1 MITLENVSKSYAKGQ
16 PALNDVS
23 LHIDKG
29 EFVFIVGNSGSGKS
43 TLIKLLLKELE
54 PTSGTIIVNDQNLGK
69 MKRRKVP
76 KYRRGVGV
84 VFQDFRLL
92 KDRNVYENVAF
103 AQRVIERPN
112 RVIKKRVP
120 EILTLVGLAEKYK
133 SFPRELSGGE
143 QQRVALA
150 RALVNR
156 PNILLADEPTGNLDP
171 KNSLEIMKLLEEIN
185 ERGTTVLVVTHNRE
199 IVNSFRKRVITM
211 RKGVIV
217 SDEEEGGYLEDSTI
231 GYSAKQGIKNIWR
244 NIMFSAASIAT
255 MTACIFLF
263 GLFFSLLINFRY
275 IVKNA
280 EEGVAVTVLFD
291 DGVDQATIN
300 SIGEQIKAYKGVTKV
315 EYVSAE
321 EAWDEWSKQYFG
333 DTELAS
339 EMAEGFKNDNP
350 LANSSSYSVYVD
362 KIEHQ
367 DALVKYI
374 EGLDGVR
381 EVNQLKGATQTLS
394 SFNTLLTYIS
404 VAIILILLCVAVFL
418 ISNTVAIGISI
429 RKEEIGIMKLIGA
442 TNFFVRAP
450 FLIEGMIIGLIGAI
464 IPLVLLFVMYKK
476 VIEYV
481 LTKFSMLSSVVQF
494 MSVTQVFEV
503 LTPVALILGM
513 GIGLFG
519 SVITIRKHLRV

>member
-1 MITLENVSKSYAKGQ
+1 
-16 PALNDVS
+16 
-23 LHIDKG
+23 
-29 EFVFIVGNSGSGKS
+29 
-43 TLIKLLLKELE
+43 
-54 PTSGTIIVNDQNLGK
+54 
-69 MKRRKVP
+69 
-76 KYRRGVGV
+76 
-84 VFQDFRLL
+84 
-92 KDRNVYENVAF
+92 
-103 AQRVIERPN
+103 
-112 RVIKKRVP
+112 
-120 EILTLVGLAEKYK
+120 
-133 SFPRELSGGE
+133 
-143 QQRVALA
+143 
-150 RALVNR
+150 
-156 PNILLADEPTGNLDP
+156 
-171 KNSLEIMKLLEEIN
+171 
-185 ERGTTVLVVTHNRE
+185 
-199 IVNSFRKRVITM
+199 
-211 RKGVIV
+211 
-217 SDEEEGGYLEDSTI
+217 
-231 GYSAKQGIKNIWR
+231 
-244 NIMFSAASIAT
+244 MFSAASIAT

-280 EEGVAVTVLFD
+280 EEGVEVTVLFD

-333 DTELAS
+333 DTELES

>member
-1 MITLENVSKSYAKGQ
+1 
-16 PALNDVS
+16 
-23 LHIDKG
+23 
-29 EFVFIVGNSGSGKS
+29 
-43 TLIKLLLKELE
+43 
-54 PTSGTIIVNDQNLGK
+54 
-69 MKRRKVP
+69 
-76 KYRRGVGV
+76 
-84 VFQDFRLL
+84 
-92 KDRNVYENVAF
+92 
-103 AQRVIERPN
+103 
-112 RVIKKRVP
+112 
-120 EILTLVGLAEKYK
+120 
-133 SFPRELSGGE
+133 
-143 QQRVALA
+143 
-150 RALVNR
+150 
-156 PNILLADEPTGNLDP
+156 
-171 KNSLEIMKLLEEIN
+171 
-185 ERGTTVLVVTHNRE
+185 
-199 IVNSFRKRVITM
+199 
-211 RKGVIV
+211 
-217 SDEEEGGYLEDSTI
+217 
-231 GYSAKQGIKNIWR
+231 
-244 NIMFSAASIAT
+244 MFSAASIAT

-300 SIGEQIKAYKGVTKV
+300 SIGEQIKAFKGVTKV

-333 DTELAS
+333 DTELES

>member
-1 MITLENVSKSYAKGQ
+1 
-16 PALNDVS
+16 
-23 LHIDKG
+23 
-29 EFVFIVGNSGSGKS
+29 
-43 TLIKLLLKELE
+43 
-54 PTSGTIIVNDQNLGK
+54 
-69 MKRRKVP
+69 
-76 KYRRGVGV
+76 
-84 VFQDFRLL
+84 
-92 KDRNVYENVAF
+92 
-103 AQRVIERPN
+103 
-112 RVIKKRVP
+112 
-120 EILTLVGLAEKYK
+120 
-133 SFPRELSGGE
+133 
-143 QQRVALA
+143 
-150 RALVNR
+150 
-156 PNILLADEPTGNLDP
+156 
-171 KNSLEIMKLLEEIN
+171 
-185 ERGTTVLVVTHNRE
+185 
-199 IVNSFRKRVITM
+199 
-211 RKGVIV
+211 
-217 SDEEEGGYLEDSTI
+217 
-231 GYSAKQGIKNIWR
+231 
-244 NIMFSAASIAT
+244 MFSAASIAT

-333 DTELAS
+333 DTELES

-374 EGLDGVR
+374 AGLDGVR

>member
-1 MITLENVSKSYAKGQ
+1 
-16 PALNDVS
+16 
-23 LHIDKG
+23 
-29 EFVFIVGNSGSGKS
+29 
-43 TLIKLLLKELE
+43 
-54 PTSGTIIVNDQNLGK
+54 
-69 MKRRKVP
+69 
-76 KYRRGVGV
+76 
-84 VFQDFRLL
+84 
-92 KDRNVYENVAF
+92 
-103 AQRVIERPN
+103 
-112 RVIKKRVP
+112 
-120 EILTLVGLAEKYK
+120 
-133 SFPRELSGGE
+133 
-143 QQRVALA
+143 
-150 RALVNR
+150 
-156 PNILLADEPTGNLDP
+156 
-171 KNSLEIMKLLEEIN
+171 
-185 ERGTTVLVVTHNRE
+185 
-199 IVNSFRKRVITM
+199 
-211 RKGVIV
+211 
-217 SDEEEGGYLEDSTI
+217 
-231 GYSAKQGIKNIWR
+231 
-244 NIMFSAASIAT
+244 MFSAASIAT

-333 DTELAS
+333 DTELES

-519 SVITIRKHLRV
+519 SVITLRKHLRV

>member
-1 MITLENVSKSYAKGQ
+1 
-16 PALNDVS
+16 
-23 LHIDKG
+23 
-29 EFVFIVGNSGSGKS
+29 
-43 TLIKLLLKELE
+43 
-54 PTSGTIIVNDQNLGK
+54 
-69 MKRRKVP
+69 
-76 KYRRGVGV
+76 
-84 VFQDFRLL
+84 
-92 KDRNVYENVAF
+92 
-103 AQRVIERPN
+103 
-112 RVIKKRVP
+112 
-120 EILTLVGLAEKYK
+120 
-133 SFPRELSGGE
+133 
-143 QQRVALA
+143 
-150 RALVNR
+150 
-156 PNILLADEPTGNLDP
+156 
-171 KNSLEIMKLLEEIN
+171 
-185 ERGTTVLVVTHNRE
+185 
-199 IVNSFRKRVITM
+199 
-211 RKGVIV
+211 
-217 SDEEEGGYLEDSTI
+217 
-231 GYSAKQGIKNIWR
+231 
-244 NIMFSAASIAT
+244 MFSAASIAT

-333 DTELAS
+333 DTELES

>member
-1 MITLENVSKSYAKGQ
+1 
-16 PALNDVS
+16 
-23 LHIDKG
+23 
-29 EFVFIVGNSGSGKS
+29 
-43 TLIKLLLKELE
+43 
-54 PTSGTIIVNDQNLGK
+54 
-69 MKRRKVP
+69 
-76 KYRRGVGV
+76 
-84 VFQDFRLL
+84 
-92 KDRNVYENVAF
+92 
-103 AQRVIERPN
+103 
-112 RVIKKRVP
+112 
-120 EILTLVGLAEKYK
+120 
-133 SFPRELSGGE
+133 
-143 QQRVALA
+143 
-150 RALVNR
+150 
-156 PNILLADEPTGNLDP
+156 
-171 KNSLEIMKLLEEIN
+171 
-185 ERGTTVLVVTHNRE
+185 
-199 IVNSFRKRVITM
+199 
-211 RKGVIV
+211 
-217 SDEEEGGYLEDSTI
+217 
-231 GYSAKQGIKNIWR
+231 
-244 NIMFSAASIAT
+244 MFSAASIAT

-333 DTELAS
+333 DTELES
-339 EMAEGFKNDNP
+339 EMAEGFKSDNP

>member
-1 MITLENVSKSYAKGQ
+1 
-16 PALNDVS
+16 
-23 LHIDKG
+23 
-29 EFVFIVGNSGSGKS
+29 
-43 TLIKLLLKELE
+43 
-54 PTSGTIIVNDQNLGK
+54 
-69 MKRRKVP
+69 
-76 KYRRGVGV
+76 
-84 VFQDFRLL
+84 
-92 KDRNVYENVAF
+92 
-103 AQRVIERPN
+103 
-112 RVIKKRVP
+112 
-120 EILTLVGLAEKYK
+120 
-133 SFPRELSGGE
+133 
-143 QQRVALA
+143 
-150 RALVNR
+150 
-156 PNILLADEPTGNLDP
+156 
-171 KNSLEIMKLLEEIN
+171 
-185 ERGTTVLVVTHNRE
+185 
-199 IVNSFRKRVITM
+199 
-211 RKGVIV
+211 
-217 SDEEEGGYLEDSTI
+217 
-231 GYSAKQGIKNIWR
+231 
-244 NIMFSAASIAT
+244 MFSAASIAT

-333 DTELAS
+333 DTELES

-513 GIGLFG
+513 GSGLFG

>member
-1 MITLENVSKSYAKGQ
+1 
-16 PALNDVS
+16 
-23 LHIDKG
+23 
-29 EFVFIVGNSGSGKS
+29 
-43 TLIKLLLKELE
+43 
-54 PTSGTIIVNDQNLGK
+54 
-69 MKRRKVP
+69 
-76 KYRRGVGV
+76 
-84 VFQDFRLL
+84 
-92 KDRNVYENVAF
+92 
-103 AQRVIERPN
+103 
-112 RVIKKRVP
+112 
-120 EILTLVGLAEKYK
+120 
-133 SFPRELSGGE
+133 
-143 QQRVALA
+143 
-150 RALVNR
+150 
-156 PNILLADEPTGNLDP
+156 
-171 KNSLEIMKLLEEIN
+171 
-185 ERGTTVLVVTHNRE
+185 
-199 IVNSFRKRVITM
+199 M
-211 RKGVIV
+211 RI
-217 SDEEEGGYLEDSTI
+217 STI

-291 DGVDQATIN
+291 DVVDQATIN

-333 DTELAS
+333 DTELES

>member
-1 MITLENVSKSYAKGQ
+1 
-16 PALNDVS
+16 
-23 LHIDKG
+23 
-29 EFVFIVGNSGSGKS
+29 
-43 TLIKLLLKELE
+43 
-54 PTSGTIIVNDQNLGK
+54 
-69 MKRRKVP
+69 
-76 KYRRGVGV
+76 
-84 VFQDFRLL
+84 
-92 KDRNVYENVAF
+92 
-103 AQRVIERPN
+103 
-112 RVIKKRVP
+112 
-120 EILTLVGLAEKYK
+120 
-133 SFPRELSGGE
+133 
-143 QQRVALA
+143 
-150 RALVNR
+150 
-156 PNILLADEPTGNLDP
+156 
-171 KNSLEIMKLLEEIN
+171 
-185 ERGTTVLVVTHNRE
+185 
-199 IVNSFRKRVITM
+199 
-211 RKGVIV
+211 
-217 SDEEEGGYLEDSTI
+217 
-231 GYSAKQGIKNIWR
+231 
-244 NIMFSAASIAT
+244 MFSAASIAT

-333 DTELAS
+333 DTELES

-503 LTPVALILGM
+503 LIPVALILGM

>member
-1 MITLENVSKSYAKGQ
+1 
-16 PALNDVS
+16 
-23 LHIDKG
+23 
-29 EFVFIVGNSGSGKS
+29 
-43 TLIKLLLKELE
+43 
-54 PTSGTIIVNDQNLGK
+54 
-69 MKRRKVP
+69 
-76 KYRRGVGV
+76 
-84 VFQDFRLL
+84 
-92 KDRNVYENVAF
+92 
-103 AQRVIERPN
+103 
-112 RVIKKRVP
+112 
-120 EILTLVGLAEKYK
+120 
-133 SFPRELSGGE
+133 
-143 QQRVALA
+143 
-150 RALVNR
+150 
-156 PNILLADEPTGNLDP
+156 
-171 KNSLEIMKLLEEIN
+171 
-185 ERGTTVLVVTHNRE
+185 
-199 IVNSFRKRVITM
+199 
-211 RKGVIV
+211 
-217 SDEEEGGYLEDSTI
+217 
-231 GYSAKQGIKNIWR
+231 
-244 NIMFSAASIAT
+244 MFSAASIAT

-350 LANSSSYSVYVD
+350 LANSSSYSVYAD

>member
-1 MITLENVSKSYAKGQ
+1 
-16 PALNDVS
+16 
-23 LHIDKG
+23 
-29 EFVFIVGNSGSGKS
+29 
-43 TLIKLLLKELE
+43 
-54 PTSGTIIVNDQNLGK
+54 
-69 MKRRKVP
+69 
-76 KYRRGVGV
+76 
-84 VFQDFRLL
+84 
-92 KDRNVYENVAF
+92 
-103 AQRVIERPN
+103 
-112 RVIKKRVP
+112 
-120 EILTLVGLAEKYK
+120 
-133 SFPRELSGGE
+133 
-143 QQRVALA
+143 
-150 RALVNR
+150 
-156 PNILLADEPTGNLDP
+156 
-171 KNSLEIMKLLEEIN
+171 
-185 ERGTTVLVVTHNRE
+185 
-199 IVNSFRKRVITM
+199 
-211 RKGVIV
+211 
-217 SDEEEGGYLEDSTI
+217 
-231 GYSAKQGIKNIWR
+231 
-244 NIMFSAASIAT
+244 MFSAASIAT
-255 MTACIFLF
+255 VTACIFLF

-333 DTELAS
+333 DTELES

-374 EGLDGVR
+374 EWLDGVR

>member
-1 MITLENVSKSYAKGQ
+1 
-16 PALNDVS
+16 
-23 LHIDKG
+23 
-29 EFVFIVGNSGSGKS
+29 
-43 TLIKLLLKELE
+43 
-54 PTSGTIIVNDQNLGK
+54 
-69 MKRRKVP
+69 
-76 KYRRGVGV
+76 
-84 VFQDFRLL
+84 
-92 KDRNVYENVAF
+92 
-103 AQRVIERPN
+103 
-112 RVIKKRVP
+112 
-120 EILTLVGLAEKYK
+120 
-133 SFPRELSGGE
+133 
-143 QQRVALA
+143 
-150 RALVNR
+150 
-156 PNILLADEPTGNLDP
+156 
-171 KNSLEIMKLLEEIN
+171 
-185 ERGTTVLVVTHNRE
+185 
-199 IVNSFRKRVITM
+199 M
-211 RKGVIV
+211 RI
-217 SDEEEGGYLEDSTI
+217 STI
-231 GYSAKQGIKNIWR
+231 GYRAKQGIKNIWR

-333 DTELAS
+333 DTELES

>member
-1 MITLENVSKSYAKGQ
+1 
-16 PALNDVS
+16 
-23 LHIDKG
+23 
-29 EFVFIVGNSGSGKS
+29 
-43 TLIKLLLKELE
+43 
-54 PTSGTIIVNDQNLGK
+54 
-69 MKRRKVP
+69 
-76 KYRRGVGV
+76 
-84 VFQDFRLL
+84 
-92 KDRNVYENVAF
+92 
-103 AQRVIERPN
+103 
-112 RVIKKRVP
+112 
-120 EILTLVGLAEKYK
+120 
-133 SFPRELSGGE
+133 
-143 QQRVALA
+143 
-150 RALVNR
+150 
-156 PNILLADEPTGNLDP
+156 
-171 KNSLEIMKLLEEIN
+171 
-185 ERGTTVLVVTHNRE
+185 
-199 IVNSFRKRVITM
+199 
-211 RKGVIV
+211 
-217 SDEEEGGYLEDSTI
+217 
-231 GYSAKQGIKNIWR
+231 
-244 NIMFSAASIAT
+244 MFSAASIAT

-333 DTELAS
+333 DTELES

-519 SVITIRKHLRV
+519 SVLTIRKHLRV

>member
-1 MITLENVSKSYAKGQ
+1 MNTTEKKMAAAILRFEDDRVTGPASLRVSRL
-16 PALNDVS
+16 PAA
-23 LHIDKG
+23 DKG
-29 EFVFIVGNSGSGKS
+29 GKWEICGICDGIEPAVFNRLKA
-43 TLIKLLLKELE
+43 LLDA
-54 PTSGTIIVNDQNLGK
+54 GTQ
-69 MKRRKVP
+69 
-76 KYRRGVGV
+76 
-84 VFQDFRLL
+84 
-92 KDRNVYENVAF
+92 
-103 AQRVIERPN
+103 
-112 RVIKKRVP
+112 
-120 EILTLVGLAEKYK
+120 
-133 SFPRELSGGE
+133 
-143 QQRVALA
+143 
-150 RALVNR
+150 
-156 PNILLADEPTGNLDP
+156 
-171 KNSLEIMKLLEEIN
+171 
-185 ERGTTVLVVTHNRE
+185 
-199 IVNSFRKRVITM
+199 
-211 RKGVIV
+211 
-217 SDEEEGGYLEDSTI
+217 
-231 GYSAKQGIKNIWR
+231 
-244 NIMFSAASIAT
+244 
-255 MTACIFLF
+255 
-263 GLFFSLLINFRY
+263 
-275 IVKNA
+275 
-280 EEGVAVTVLFD
+280 
-291 DGVDQATIN
+291 
-300 SIGEQIKAYKGVTKV
+300 
-315 EYVSAE
+315 E

-333 DTELAS
+333 NTELAS

>member
-1 MITLENVSKSYAKGQ
+1 
-16 PALNDVS
+16 
-23 LHIDKG
+23 
-29 EFVFIVGNSGSGKS
+29 
-43 TLIKLLLKELE
+43 
-54 PTSGTIIVNDQNLGK
+54 
-69 MKRRKVP
+69 
-76 KYRRGVGV
+76 
-84 VFQDFRLL
+84 
-92 KDRNVYENVAF
+92 
-103 AQRVIERPN
+103 
-112 RVIKKRVP
+112 
-120 EILTLVGLAEKYK
+120 
-133 SFPRELSGGE
+133 
-143 QQRVALA
+143 
-150 RALVNR
+150 
-156 PNILLADEPTGNLDP
+156 
-171 KNSLEIMKLLEEIN
+171 
-185 ERGTTVLVVTHNRE
+185 
-199 IVNSFRKRVITM
+199 
-211 RKGVIV
+211 
-217 SDEEEGGYLEDSTI
+217 
-231 GYSAKQGIKNIWR
+231 
-244 NIMFSAASIAT
+244 MFSAASIAT

-263 GLFFSLLINFRY
+263 GLFFSAVDNFRY

-333 DTELAS
+333 DTELES

>member
-1 MITLENVSKSYAKGQ
+1 M
-16 PALNDVS
+16 
-23 LHIDKG
+23 
-29 EFVFIVGNSGSGKS
+29 
-43 TLIKLLLKELE
+43 
-54 PTSGTIIVNDQNLGK
+54 
-69 MKRRKVP
+69 
-76 KYRRGVGV
+76 
-84 VFQDFRLL
+84 
-92 KDRNVYENVAF
+92 
-103 AQRVIERPN
+103 
-112 RVIKKRVP
+112 
-120 EILTLVGLAEKYK
+120 EKYHV
-133 SFPRELSGGE
+133 L
-143 QQRVALA
+143 
-150 RALVNR
+150 
-156 PNILLADEPTGNLDP
+156 
-171 KNSLEIMKLLEEIN
+171 
-185 ERGTTVLVVTHNRE
+185 RGFH
-199 IVNSFRKRVITM
+199 SH
-211 RKGVIV
+211 
-217 SDEEEGGYLEDSTI
+217 YDSM
-231 GYSAKQGIKNIWR
+231 Y
-244 NIMFSAASIAT
+244 
-255 MTACIFLF
+255 
-263 GLFFSLLINFRY
+263 LLIRY

-333 DTELAS
+333 DTELES

>member
-1 MITLENVSKSYAKGQ
+1 
-16 PALNDVS
+16 
-23 LHIDKG
+23 
-29 EFVFIVGNSGSGKS
+29 
-43 TLIKLLLKELE
+43 
-54 PTSGTIIVNDQNLGK
+54 
-69 MKRRKVP
+69 
-76 KYRRGVGV
+76 
-84 VFQDFRLL
+84 
-92 KDRNVYENVAF
+92 
-103 AQRVIERPN
+103 
-112 RVIKKRVP
+112 
-120 EILTLVGLAEKYK
+120 
-133 SFPRELSGGE
+133 
-143 QQRVALA
+143 
-150 RALVNR
+150 
-156 PNILLADEPTGNLDP
+156 
-171 KNSLEIMKLLEEIN
+171 
-185 ERGTTVLVVTHNRE
+185 
-199 IVNSFRKRVITM
+199 
-211 RKGVIV
+211 
-217 SDEEEGGYLEDSTI
+217 
-231 GYSAKQGIKNIWR
+231 
-244 NIMFSAASIAT
+244 MFSAASIAT

-333 DTELAS
+333 DTELES

-494 MSVTQVFEV
+494 MSITQVFEV

>member
-1 MITLENVSKSYAKGQ
+1 
-16 PALNDVS
+16 
-23 LHIDKG
+23 
-29 EFVFIVGNSGSGKS
+29 
-43 TLIKLLLKELE
+43 
-54 PTSGTIIVNDQNLGK
+54 
-69 MKRRKVP
+69 
-76 KYRRGVGV
+76 
-84 VFQDFRLL
+84 
-92 KDRNVYENVAF
+92 
-103 AQRVIERPN
+103 
-112 RVIKKRVP
+112 
-120 EILTLVGLAEKYK
+120 
-133 SFPRELSGGE
+133 
-143 QQRVALA
+143 
-150 RALVNR
+150 
-156 PNILLADEPTGNLDP
+156 
-171 KNSLEIMKLLEEIN
+171 
-185 ERGTTVLVVTHNRE
+185 
-199 IVNSFRKRVITM
+199 
-211 RKGVIV
+211 
-217 SDEEEGGYLEDSTI
+217 
-231 GYSAKQGIKNIWR
+231 
-244 NIMFSAASIAT
+244 MFSAASIAT

-333 DTELAS
+333 DTELES

-476 VIEYV
+476 VNEYV

>member
-1 MITLENVSKSYAKGQ
+1 M
-16 PALNDVS
+16 
-23 LHIDKG
+23 
-29 EFVFIVGNSGSGKS
+29 EF
-43 TLIKLLLKELE
+43 LQ
-54 PTSGTIIVNDQNLGK
+54 TI
-69 MKRRKVP
+69 
-76 KYRRGVGV
+76 
-84 VFQDFRLL
+84 
-92 KDRNVYENVAF
+92 
-103 AQRVIERPN
+103 
-112 RVIKKRVP
+112 
-120 EILTLVGLAEKYK
+120 
-133 SFPRELSGGE
+133 
-143 QQRVALA
+143 
-150 RALVNR
+150 
-156 PNILLADEPTGNLDP
+156 
-171 KNSLEIMKLLEEIN
+171 
-185 ERGTTVLVVTHNRE
+185 
-199 IVNSFRKRVITM
+199 
-211 RKGVIV
+211 RKGLDKI
-217 SDEEEGGYLEDSTI
+217 LC
-231 GYSAKQGIKNIWR
+231 A
-244 NIMFSAASIAT
+244 
-255 MTACIFLF
+255 ACIFLF

-333 DTELAS
+333 DTELES

>member
-1 MITLENVSKSYAKGQ
+1 
-16 PALNDVS
+16 
-23 LHIDKG
+23 
-29 EFVFIVGNSGSGKS
+29 
-43 TLIKLLLKELE
+43 
-54 PTSGTIIVNDQNLGK
+54 
-69 MKRRKVP
+69 
-76 KYRRGVGV
+76 
-84 VFQDFRLL
+84 
-92 KDRNVYENVAF
+92 
-103 AQRVIERPN
+103 
-112 RVIKKRVP
+112 
-120 EILTLVGLAEKYK
+120 
-133 SFPRELSGGE
+133 
-143 QQRVALA
+143 
-150 RALVNR
+150 
-156 PNILLADEPTGNLDP
+156 
-171 KNSLEIMKLLEEIN
+171 
-185 ERGTTVLVVTHNRE
+185 
-199 IVNSFRKRVITM
+199 
-211 RKGVIV
+211 
-217 SDEEEGGYLEDSTI
+217 
-231 GYSAKQGIKNIWR
+231 
-244 NIMFSAASIAT
+244 MFSAASIAT

-333 DTELAS
+333 DTELES

-464 IPLVLLFVMYKK
+464 ITLVLLFVMYKK

>member
-1 MITLENVSKSYAKGQ
+1 
-16 PALNDVS
+16 
-23 LHIDKG
+23 
-29 EFVFIVGNSGSGKS
+29 
-43 TLIKLLLKELE
+43 
-54 PTSGTIIVNDQNLGK
+54 
-69 MKRRKVP
+69 
-76 KYRRGVGV
+76 
-84 VFQDFRLL
+84 
-92 KDRNVYENVAF
+92 
-103 AQRVIERPN
+103 
-112 RVIKKRVP
+112 
-120 EILTLVGLAEKYK
+120 
-133 SFPRELSGGE
+133 
-143 QQRVALA
+143 
-150 RALVNR
+150 
-156 PNILLADEPTGNLDP
+156 
-171 KNSLEIMKLLEEIN
+171 
-185 ERGTTVLVVTHNRE
+185 
-199 IVNSFRKRVITM
+199 
-211 RKGVIV
+211 
-217 SDEEEGGYLEDSTI
+217 
-231 GYSAKQGIKNIWR
+231 
-244 NIMFSAASIAT
+244 MFSAASIAT

-333 DTELAS
+333 DTELES

-381 EVNQLKGATQTLS
+381 EVNQLKAATQTLS

>member
-1 MITLENVSKSYAKGQ
+1 
-16 PALNDVS
+16 
-23 LHIDKG
+23 
-29 EFVFIVGNSGSGKS
+29 
-43 TLIKLLLKELE
+43 
-54 PTSGTIIVNDQNLGK
+54 
-69 MKRRKVP
+69 
-76 KYRRGVGV
+76 
-84 VFQDFRLL
+84 
-92 KDRNVYENVAF
+92 
-103 AQRVIERPN
+103 
-112 RVIKKRVP
+112 
-120 EILTLVGLAEKYK
+120 
-133 SFPRELSGGE
+133 
-143 QQRVALA
+143 
-150 RALVNR
+150 
-156 PNILLADEPTGNLDP
+156 
-171 KNSLEIMKLLEEIN
+171 
-185 ERGTTVLVVTHNRE
+185 
-199 IVNSFRKRVITM
+199 
-211 RKGVIV
+211 
-217 SDEEEGGYLEDSTI
+217 
-231 GYSAKQGIKNIWR
+231 
-244 NIMFSAASIAT
+244 MFSAASIAT

-333 DTELAS
+333 DTELES

-442 TNFFVRAP
+442 TNLFVRAP

>member
-1 MITLENVSKSYAKGQ
+1 
-16 PALNDVS
+16 
-23 LHIDKG
+23 
-29 EFVFIVGNSGSGKS
+29 
-43 TLIKLLLKELE
+43 
-54 PTSGTIIVNDQNLGK
+54 
-69 MKRRKVP
+69 
-76 KYRRGVGV
+76 
-84 VFQDFRLL
+84 
-92 KDRNVYENVAF
+92 
-103 AQRVIERPN
+103 
-112 RVIKKRVP
+112 
-120 EILTLVGLAEKYK
+120 
-133 SFPRELSGGE
+133 
-143 QQRVALA
+143 
-150 RALVNR
+150 
-156 PNILLADEPTGNLDP
+156 
-171 KNSLEIMKLLEEIN
+171 
-185 ERGTTVLVVTHNRE
+185 
-199 IVNSFRKRVITM
+199 
-211 RKGVIV
+211 
-217 SDEEEGGYLEDSTI
+217 
-231 GYSAKQGIKNIWR
+231 
-244 NIMFSAASIAT
+244 MFSAASIAT
-255 MTACIFLF
+255 MSACIFLF

-333 DTELAS
+333 DTELES

>member
-1 MITLENVSKSYAKGQ
+1 
-16 PALNDVS
+16 
-23 LHIDKG
+23 
-29 EFVFIVGNSGSGKS
+29 
-43 TLIKLLLKELE
+43 
-54 PTSGTIIVNDQNLGK
+54 
-69 MKRRKVP
+69 
-76 KYRRGVGV
+76 
-84 VFQDFRLL
+84 
-92 KDRNVYENVAF
+92 
-103 AQRVIERPN
+103 
-112 RVIKKRVP
+112 
-120 EILTLVGLAEKYK
+120 
-133 SFPRELSGGE
+133 
-143 QQRVALA
+143 
-150 RALVNR
+150 
-156 PNILLADEPTGNLDP
+156 
-171 KNSLEIMKLLEEIN
+171 
-185 ERGTTVLVVTHNRE
+185 
-199 IVNSFRKRVITM
+199 
-211 RKGVIV
+211 
-217 SDEEEGGYLEDSTI
+217 
-231 GYSAKQGIKNIWR
+231 
-244 NIMFSAASIAT
+244 MFSAASIAT

-333 DTELAS
+333 DTELES

-519 SVITIRKHLRV
+519 SVITIRKHLRVR

>member
-1 MITLENVSKSYAKGQ
+1 
-16 PALNDVS
+16 
-23 LHIDKG
+23 
-29 EFVFIVGNSGSGKS
+29 
-43 TLIKLLLKELE
+43 
-54 PTSGTIIVNDQNLGK
+54 
-69 MKRRKVP
+69 
-76 KYRRGVGV
+76 
-84 VFQDFRLL
+84 
-92 KDRNVYENVAF
+92 
-103 AQRVIERPN
+103 
-112 RVIKKRVP
+112 
-120 EILTLVGLAEKYK
+120 
-133 SFPRELSGGE
+133 
-143 QQRVALA
+143 
-150 RALVNR
+150 
-156 PNILLADEPTGNLDP
+156 
-171 KNSLEIMKLLEEIN
+171 
-185 ERGTTVLVVTHNRE
+185 
-199 IVNSFRKRVITM
+199 
-211 RKGVIV
+211 
-217 SDEEEGGYLEDSTI
+217 
-231 GYSAKQGIKNIWR
+231 
-244 NIMFSAASIAT
+244 MFYAASIAT

-333 DTELAS
+333 DTELES

-362 KIEHQ
+362 KIENQ

>member
-1 MITLENVSKSYAKGQ
+1 
-16 PALNDVS
+16 
-23 LHIDKG
+23 
-29 EFVFIVGNSGSGKS
+29 
-43 TLIKLLLKELE
+43 
-54 PTSGTIIVNDQNLGK
+54 
-69 MKRRKVP
+69 
-76 KYRRGVGV
+76 
-84 VFQDFRLL
+84 
-92 KDRNVYENVAF
+92 
-103 AQRVIERPN
+103 
-112 RVIKKRVP
+112 
-120 EILTLVGLAEKYK
+120 
-133 SFPRELSGGE
+133 
-143 QQRVALA
+143 
-150 RALVNR
+150 
-156 PNILLADEPTGNLDP
+156 
-171 KNSLEIMKLLEEIN
+171 
-185 ERGTTVLVVTHNRE
+185 
-199 IVNSFRKRVITM
+199 
-211 RKGVIV
+211 
-217 SDEEEGGYLEDSTI
+217 
-231 GYSAKQGIKNIWR
+231 
-244 NIMFSAASIAT
+244 MFSAASIAT

-333 DTELAS
+333 DTELES

-381 EVNQLKGATQTLS
+381 EMNQLKGATQTLS

-418 ISNTVAIGISI
+418 ISSTVAIGISI